1 MQAPQRLRLRPFVL
15 ALGRFAC
22 GVRERADSLGDDPS
36 LATLAACMTPPEMAL
51 SQNDPH
57 RAPAAS
63 PADHAVVGGMSRRT
77 QILRLLLRYRGSGVF
92 AGMNLD
98 PAAINEY
105 EVPAEGTPDQFV
117 SDLESLGPTF
127 VKLGQML
134 STRPDI
140 VPPEFATA
148 LERMQENT
156 SSVPVERIRQIIEEE
171 LGVSVNKAFSFFDPV
186 PLGCASLAQVHRAA
200 LRDGTPVA
208 IKVQKPEVAAQVRSD
223 LDVLKSF
230 ATAADRLTGI
240 GRRVRFADWLGEFGK
255 TLRAELNYEDEAET
269 LARFG
274 KHLKPFPLLWVP
286 QPVWDLSSRKVLTMQ
301 LAEGVRVDKISG
313 LRRTEQP
320 MDELA
325 AELVKGYLDQ
335 MFVHGEIH
343 ADPHPGNLRVLQ
355 DGRLAIFDL
364 GMVAHVPPRLRER
377 LLKLLF
383 AAVDGRG
390 EEVAEETIA
399 LSTRLEDYDE
409 ERYQRETGQM
419 IARYAAHDATS
430 EGRVVL
436 DLVRIAT
443 STGLRTPPELSLL
456 GKTLLNLEGVCR
468 ALSPTLDTRRIVER
482 HLQHVMRA
490 RLKKSL
496 SAANLASEAM
506 ELQHL
511 VREGPRR
518 MSEILSLAAENRLQM
533 RVTGL
538 EESHLMES
546 LQKIANR
553 VAAGIVTAALIM
565 ASAQMMRIET
575 GLKLWGYPAIAMVL
589 FLLGVVL
596 GLGIV
601 VSALLFDRRVR
612 AREERGHR

>member
-1 MQAPQRLRLRPFVL
+1 
-15 ALGRFAC
+15 
-22 GVRERADSLGDDPS
+22 
-36 LATLAACMTPPEMAL
+36 MAL
-51 SQNDPH
+51 SPNDPH
-57 RAPAAS
+57 RTPAQATH
-63 PADHAVVGGMSRRT
+63 PADNAVVGGMSRRT

-92 AGMNLD
+92 AGMSLD
-98 PAAINEY
+98 PAAVNEY

-117 SDLESLGPTF
+117 ADLEALGPTF

-171 LGVSVNKAFSFFDPV
+171 LGVAVNKAFSHFDPV

-223 LDVLKSF
+223 LDVLKASPTPP
-230 ATAADRLTGI
+230 TASPASAAACALPTGWASSA
-240 GRRVRFADWLGEFGK
+240 RPCAPNSTTRPRPRPWCV
-255 TLRAELNYEDEAET
+255 
-269 LARFG
+269 LANTS
-274 KHLKPFPLLWVP
+274 PFPLLWVP

-325 AELVKGYLDQ
+325 AALVKGYLDQ

-343 ADPHPGNLRVLQ
+343 ADPHPGNLRVMP

-409 ERYQRETGQM
+409 ERYLRETGQM

-443 STGLRTPPELSLL
+443 ATGLRTPPELSLL

-468 ALSPTLDTRRIVER
+468 ALSPALDTRRIVER

-490 RLKKSL
+490 RLKKSM

-511 VREGPRR
+511 LREGPRR
-518 MSEILSLAAENRLQM
+518 MSDILSLVAENRMQM

-565 ASAQMMRIET
+565 ASSQMMRIET

-589 FLLGVVL
+589 FLLGVFL

-601 VSALLFDRRVR
+601 LSALVFDRRVR